1 MAYKVVMPKAGM
13 AMETG
18 KVVRWLKAEGDSVET
33 GEPLLEIETDKVNM
47 EVEAMNSGILLKIL
61 ANEGDEVPVVQ
72 TIGYIGEKGE
82 ALPADEVQ
90 PGGDGSAETKSEP
103 VHQAEVLRTAIGEG
117 VPATPAAKRIA
128 KEKGIDLKSVTPS
141 GSRGQI
147 KAADVEGM
155 RTTAKATP
163 LAKAIAADKGL
174 NLNDV
179 AGSGFAGKV
188 TSADVLAVS
197 GVSSA
202 VAPAAVAASGDE
214 LIPHTAM
221 RKVIAKRMLKSHLE
235 IPPVTQNCVVD
246 VTNLMALRSQINTG
260 DVRISVNDFIIM
272 AVTKTL
278 KEQPRINA
286 TFTEEGLLV
295 KKQINIGVA
304 VALPE
309 GLIVPVIKD
318 ADTLTLSQISQQAKT
333 LSTKAK
339 EGKLMPDEFS
349 GGTFTISNLGMMGV
363 TSFTPIINQPE
374 IAILGVC
381 AVEQKLEMNDEGKIE
396 KHLKMGLSLTYDHR
410 CIDGAQAAVFSN
422 RVTQLLENPVMMLV

>member
-18 KVVRWLKAEGDSVET
+18 KVVRWLKAEGDPVET

-61 ANEGDEVPVVQ
+61 VNEGDEVPVVH

-82 ALPADEVQ
+82 ALPVDEAQ
-90 PGGDGSAETKSEP
+90 PVGDGSVETKSEP
-103 VHQAEVLRTAIGEG
+103 VHQTEVLRTVNGEG

-147 KAADVEGM
+147 KAADVEGI
-155 RTTAKATP
+155 RTEVKVTP

-179 AGSGFAGKV
+179 TGSGFAGKV

-202 VAPAAVAASGDE
+202 ATPATVAAGGDE
-214 LIPHTAM
+214 FIPHTAM
-221 RKVIAKRMLKSHLE
+221 RKVIAKRMLGSHLE

-246 VTNLMALRSQINTG
+246 VTELMALRSQINTG

>member
-1 MAYKVVMPKAGM
+1 MAYRVIMPKAGM
-13 AMETG
+13 AMEKG
-18 KVVRWLKAEGDSVET
+18 KVVRWLKEEGDPVET

-47 EVEAMNSGILLKIL
+47 EVEAMNSGILLKII
-61 ANEGDEVPVVQ
+61 ADEGDEVPVVQ
-72 TIGYIGEKGE
+72 TIGFIGEKGE
-82 ALPADEVQ
+82 ALPADEAQ

-103 VHQAEVLRTAIGEG
+103 VHQAEVLRTVNGNG

-141 GSRGQI
+141 GNRGQI

-163 LAKAIAADKGL
+163 LAKAIAADMGL

-188 TSADVLAVS
+188 TRADVMAAT
-197 GVSSA
+197 G
-202 VAPAAVAASGDE
+202 APAAAAAVAASGDE
-214 LIPHTAM
+214 VIPHSAM

-235 IPPVTQNCVVD
+235 IPPVTQSCVVD
-246 VTNLMALRSQINTG
+246 VTELMALRSQINTG
-260 DVRISVNDFIIM
+260 DMRISVNDFIIM

-295 KKQINIGVA
+295 KKRINIGVA

-318 ADTLTLSQISQQAKT
+318 SDTLSLSQISQQAKT
-333 LSTKAK
+333 LAAKAK
-339 EGKLMPDEFS
+339 EGKLVPDEYS

-381 AVEQKLEMNDEGKIE
+381 AVEQKLEMNDEGEIE

>member
-1 MAYKVVMPKAGM
+1 MAYKVIMPKAGM
-13 AMETG
+13 AMEMG
-18 KVVRWLKAEGDSVET
+18 KVVRWLKAEGDTVET

-61 ANEGDEVPVVQ
+61 AFEGDEIPVVQ

-82 ALPADEVQ
+82 AIPAAETQ
-90 PGGDGSAETKSEP
+90 RGGDGSAEIKSEP
-103 VHQAEVLRTAIGEG
+103 AHSAEVLKTVNGEG

-128 KEKGIDLKSVTPS
+128 KEKGIDLKHVTPS

-155 RTTAKATP
+155 RAEAKATP

-174 NLNDV
+174 DITGV

-188 TSADVLAVS
+188 TKADVMAAA
-197 GVSSA
+197 GV
-202 VAPAAVAASGDE
+202 PVAAAMNQDE
-214 LIPHTAM
+214 IVPYTAM

-235 IPPVTQNCVVD
+235 IPPVTQNCMVD
-246 VTNLMALRSQINTG
+246 VTELMALRSRINTG

-286 TFTEEGLLV
+286 TYTEEGLLV

-309 GLIVPVIKD
+309 GLIVPVVKD
-318 ADTLTLSQISQQAKT
+318 ADTLTLSQISQQAKV
-333 LSTKAK
+333 LATKAK
-339 EGKLMPDEFS
+339 EGKLGPDEFS

-381 AVEQKLEMNDEGKIE
+381 AVEQKLEMNGEGKIE
-396 KHLKMGLSLTYDHR
+396 KHMKMGLSLTYDHR

-422 RVTQLLENPVMMLV
+422 RVTQLLENPVTMLL